1 MEQRAS
7 SLQQRLEARR
17 NMFLAQKSGEGGNSG
32 PSSIGGQPSS
42 YVASRTGKNIN
53 FLAKFSLIV
62 NIHELYE
69 TSTTSKKHHNSTEHT
84 AIIIQL
90 RLVELL
96 LSSGNEAF
104 N

>member
-53 FLAKFSLIV
+53 FLAEANSCGEYGRIISNQWTNFCTKFL
-62 NIHELYE
+62 
-69 TSTTSKKHHNSTEHT
+69 T
-84 AIIIQL
+84 
-90 RLVELL
+90 
-96 LSSGNEAF
+96 
-104 N
+104 